1 MSGHRRRAGVA
12 RLVALIVMLLLC
24 MWLLYRTFVAIPS
37 APPPKIKVADHNLY
51 TKSDISLRAN
61 IESLP
66 SLLPGRRGC
75 DI

>member
-1 MSGHRRRAGVA
+1 
-12 RLVALIVMLLLC
+12 
-24 MWLLYRTFVAIPS
+24 MWLLYRTFVAVPS

-66 SLLPGRRGC
+66 SLLPGLRTC